1 VFSDRSRTELA
12 VHTGVAMKREDLANK
27 LARLAHLPEAAAR
40 DEVDAL
46 VHRIL
51 KALRKGRPVEFPG
64 IGKLIS
70 LPVKREKR

>member
-1 VFSDRSRTELA
+1 
-12 VHTGVAMKREDLANK
+12 MKREDLANK
-27 LARLAHLPEAAAR
+27 LARQAHLPAATAR

-51 KALRKGRPVEFPG
+51 RALREGKPVEFPG

-70 LPVKREKR
+70 PPVKRVKR